1 MIRPLRRAYLGMIVV
16 MEILQERHG
25 DAVII
30 APVGRLDGVS
40 APALRSTLETLDAAG
55 ERRLVVDLA
64 GVEYISSAG
73 LNVLFSLAKRM
84 HETHGALALCA
95 LRDHVRRVFEL
106 AGYVPHFTITETR
119 TEALTHVGT

>member
-1 MIRPLRRAYLGMIVV
+1 MIVV

-40 APALRSTLETLDAAG
+40 APVLRSTLETLDAAG

-84 HETHGALALCA
+84 HEAHGALALCA